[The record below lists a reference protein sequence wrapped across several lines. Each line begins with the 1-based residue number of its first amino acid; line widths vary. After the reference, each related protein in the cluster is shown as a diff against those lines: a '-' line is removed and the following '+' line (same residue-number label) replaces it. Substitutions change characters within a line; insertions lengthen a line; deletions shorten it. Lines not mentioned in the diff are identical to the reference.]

1 MTPKTTT
8 RYYTACGYITTRL
21 VFEDNIYKGYVICPD
36 GTIDI
41 AQWDQRG
48 FASNYEYDLAQEA
61 YIGTDYEINEQ
72 YDLVYLKPIE
82 PKKIYIEY
90 QREEQKEWAEHDQLQ
105 QEIATKRLLPELLV
119 LQKQI
124 DELVKKL
131 QHGNV

>member
-61 YIGTDYEINEQ
+61 YIGTDYEINEEH
-72 YDLVYLKPIE
+72 DLVYLKPIE

-90 QREEQKEWAEHDQLQ
+90 QQYDKAVKHDTTITDLIAMRNQLDHIIQ
-105 QEIATKRLLPELLV
+105 
-119 LQKQI
+119 
-124 DELVKKL
+124 KL